1 MIEVRW
7 HGRGGQGAFTAARL
21 LGAAA
26 ALYDHRHALAFPSF
40 GPERRGAPVLAF
52 TRIDERPVQDRS
64 PVRGCDWVVVLDDT
78 LMTPAVVRGLR
89 AGAVLVNTSSKAEQ
103 WSDLGVRVLTVDAT
117 QRSTE
122 VLGRPIV
129 NTAMLAALVAV
140 SGVVTKDAMLEALAS
155 ELRGRIAEK
164 NGELARQVYEEVSH
178 A

>member
-1 MIEVRW
+1 
-7 HGRGGQGAFTAARL
+7 
-21 LGAAA
+21 
-26 ALYDHRHALAFPSF
+26 
-40 GPERRGAPVLAF
+40 
-52 TRIDERPVQDRS
+52 
-64 PVRGCDWVVVLDDT
+64 
-78 LMTPAVVRGLR
+78 LR